1 MRDHADVLII
11 GGGAAGLSAANA
23 LSAEGLEVMILEG
36 RHRLGG
42 RIETLHDPMWP
53 LPIERGA
60 EFIHGKPPETWSIAE
75 AGGACLYDLTD
86 AHWVFQKGRLRKRDD
101 FFERV
106 EKVLGVVDKV
116 GADDLTFDQAVARF
130 ANGADKDA
138 RTFARMYVSGFDAAD
153 PAAVSARWL
162 AAAQAASEK
171 IEGDRLFRVNAGY
184 DRILQFLRTGIS
196 DAGAHIEL
204 GTRVNRIQWGGDE
217 VEVAATHDG
226 PAGGMRLF
234 RAPAVVVTVPL
245 GVLQLTAQQE
255 GHIAFDPA
263 LPAAKNE
270 ALEQLAMGAV
280 VKVLLRFREPFW
292 EEREPDLDFFHAP
305 GAAFP
310 TWWTTLPLRSAV
322 LTGWAGGPAAEAL
335 SGRSEDEIL
344 TEATRTLSKVLSV
357 TRGRIDRLLAGA
369 HVADW
374 RCEPLSRGAYS
385 YARVGGAEGARK
397 LAAPV
402 GGQLFFAGEATDA
415 GQAGTV
421 AGALASGR
429 RVAAEVLRRRRA
441 RGRQLPK
448 T

>member
-42 RIETLHDPMWP
+42 RIETMHDPMWP

-75 AGGACLYDLTD
+75 AGGACLYDLSD
-86 AHWVFQKGRLRKRDD
+86 AHWVYLHGRLRKRDD

-116 GADDLTFDQAVARF
+116 GPEDLSFDQAVARF
-130 ANGADKDA
+130 AKNADKEA
-138 RTFARMYVSGFDAAD
+138 RTFARMYVAGFDAAD

-162 AAAQAASEK
+162 AVAQAASEK

-184 DRILQFLRTGIS
+184 DRILQFLRTGIA

-204 GTRVNRIQWGGDE
+204 GARVQRIRWGGDAVE
-217 VEVAATHDG
+217 VEAMCDG
-226 PAGGMRLF
+226 TTKRYHAG
-234 RAPAVVVTVPL
+234 AVVVTVPV
-245 GVLQLTAQQE
+245 GVLQLAEGQE
-255 GHIAFDPA
+255 GHIAFEPG
-263 LPAAKNE
+263 LPAAKHE
-270 ALEQLAMGAV
+270 ALGQLAMGPV

-335 SGRSEDEIL
+335 TGRSEDEIL
-344 TEATRTLSKVLSV
+344 TEAARTLSKLLSV

-374 RCEPLSRGAYS
+374 RSEPLSRGAYS
-385 YARVGGAEGARK
+385 YALVGGAQGARK
-397 LAAPV
+397 LAAPA
-402 GGQLFFAGEATDA
+402 GDTLFFAGEATDA

-429 RVAAEVLRRRRA
+429 RVAREVLRRRHALRRRPA
-441 RGRQLPK
+441 RV
-448 T
+448 